1 MGNQYWKN
9 KIQLKEAYMN
19 GRQEAL
25 QEGENLASRLLNALA
40 NQVDRNRALR
50 NTVRDT
56 VKDVVDGV
64 VRLIKNEDKTFKMA
78 PNLTGRG
85 GARYVT
91 IPGAVYDEIEDM
103 LGGGPAAERFIERLN
118 QYLILLL
125 KAGGRFDPD
134 TVGPG
139 LQGRTLAGTIL
150 RFIREEFPEY
160 IDDLAQDPLRAAKK
174 YSPNR
179 PGEAPQGL
187 TKQGGILFREI
198 YDLLIKQLPDGIV

>member
-9 KIQLKEAYMN
+9 KIQLKEAHAR
-19 GRQEAL
+19 GREKAL
-25 QEGENLASRLLNALA
+25 QEENLASRLLNYLA
-40 NQVDRNRALR
+40 KQVDRNKGLR
-50 NTVRDT
+50 NTVRNT
-56 VKDVVDGV
+56 VRDVVDDV
-64 VRLIKNEDKTFKMA
+64 VGAVTRNDDKTFKMA
-78 PNLTGRG
+78 PTLTGRG

-91 IPGAVYDEIEDM
+91 IPGALYDQIEDM

-139 LQGRTLAGTIL
+139 LQGRTLAGAIL

-160 IDDLAQDPLRAAKK
+160 IDDLAQDPSRSVKK
-174 YSPNR
+174 FR
-179 PGEAPQGL
+179 TTAGETPQGL

-198 YDLLIKQLPDGIV
+198 YRLLLGELPEGIR

>member
-9 KIQLKEAYMN
+9 KIQLKEAHAR
-19 GRQEAL
+19 GEEKAL
-25 QEGENLASRLLNALA
+25 QEAKNLASRLLNYLA
-40 NQVDRNRALR
+40 KQVDNTKAIR
-50 NTVRDT
+50 NTVRD
-56 VKDVVDGV
+56 VVDDVVGAVTRND
-64 VRLIKNEDKTFKMA
+64 DKTFKMA
-78 PNLTGRG
+78 PNLTGRS

-91 IPGAVYDEIEDM
+91 IPGALYDQIEEM